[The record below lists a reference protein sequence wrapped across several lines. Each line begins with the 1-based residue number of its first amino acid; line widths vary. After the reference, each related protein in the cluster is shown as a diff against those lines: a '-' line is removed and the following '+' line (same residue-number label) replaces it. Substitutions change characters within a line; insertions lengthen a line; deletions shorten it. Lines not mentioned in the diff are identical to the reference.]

1 MILHGF
7 GSSLVSAA
15 VPVLHLVRV
24 CSYGF
29 IDGLEDAITAEL
41 LRSLADAA
49 ESAAKSSLKE
59 VVPAIQV
66 PRR

>member
-1 MILHGF
+1 MPL
-7 GSSLVSAA
+7 
-15 VPVLHLVRV
+15 LHLVHV
-24 CSYGF
+24 CSCGGV
-29 IDGLEDAITAEL
+29 DGLEDTITAEL

-66 PRR
+66 PPR